1 MIATK
6 SPRKSLPRIPAKKIP
21 SSLIYEIMDG
31 KPIYYKGYRD
41 IIAGTK
47 TIENNM
53 GASTLQNFIIQYI
66 LRILFRNLDENKFH
80 ILTNEQ
86 GLHLSLKT
94 NFSADIAIFEAEKLP
109 VKSADKH
116 YATIPPKIQIEVDID
131 ADLENF
137 ETPDAYIYAKTEKL
151 LDFGVE
157 KMIWVMSASKK
168 VLVATKG
175 ENWQVI
181 NWHKNIEIIEGL
193 SFNVGQYLTEQE
205 SPFA

>member
-6 SPRKSLPRIPAKKIP
+6 SPRKALPRIPAKKIP
-21 SSLIYEIMDG
+21 ASLIYEIMDG

-41 IIAGTK
+41 VIELKKTK
-47 TIENNM
+47 AEIM
-53 GASTLQNFIIQYI
+53 GASTLQNFILQHI

-86 GLHLSLKT
+86 GLHVGLKS
-94 NFSADIAIFEAEKLP
+94 NFSADIAIFETTKLP
-109 VKSADKH
+109 VKAADKH
-116 YATIPPKIQIEVDID
+116 YASVPPKIQIEVDID

-137 ETPDAYIYAKTEKL
+137 ETPDAYMYAKTEKL

-168 VLVATKG
+168 VLVATPG
-175 ENWQVI
+175 ENWQI
-181 NWHKNIEIIEGL
+181 IDWHKEIEIIDGI
-193 SFNVGQYLTEQE
+193 SFNIGKYLKEQE

>member
-31 KPIYYKGYRD
+31 KPIYYKGYREVV
-41 IIAGTK
+41 GLKKTK
-47 TIENNM
+47 AEIM
-53 GASTLQNFIIQYI
+53 GASTLQNTILEYI
-66 LRILFRNLDENKFH
+66 LRILFRNLDETMFR

-86 GLHLSLKT
+86 GLHVGLNT
-94 NFSADIAIFEAEKLP
+94 NFSADIAIFETNKLP

-116 YATIPPKIQIEVDID
+116 YASVPPKIQIEVDID
-131 ADLENF
+131 ADLESF

-157 KMIWVMSASKK
+157 KMIWIMSASKK

-175 ENWQVI
+175 ENWLVI
-181 NWHKNIEIIEGL
+181 DWHKEIEIIEGI
-193 SFNVGQYLTEQE
+193 SFNIGRYLKEQE